1 MVPTVVLQLV
11 PVLLLSPPL
20 NKKKLKMC
28 HYAST
33 IVCGT
38 KNTGNSD
45 RTFRQQWLLV
55 KMLKDALRNYET
67 YKKKKYKLP
76 LSFLLSPHPHVKL
89 KVIQQ

>member
-67 YKKKKYKLP
+67 YKKKIYKLP

>member
-20 NKKKLKMC
+20 NKKKIENVSLR
-28 HYAST
+28 YAST

-67 YKKKKYKLP
+67 YKKKNINSP
-76 LSFLLSPHPHVKL
+76 FPSSSLLIL
-89 KVIQQ
+89 MWN

>member
-45 RTFRQQWLLV
+45 RTFRQNSGCLL
-55 KMLKDALRNYET
+55 KC
-67 YKKKKYKLP
+67 
-76 LSFLLSPHPHVKL
+76 
-89 KVIQQ
+89 

>member
-45 RTFRQQWLLV
+45 RTFRQKQWLLV
-55 KMLKDALRNYET
+55 KMLKDALRNYE
-67 YKKKKYKLP
+67 P
-76 LSFLLSPHPHVKL
+76 
-89 KVIQQ
+89 